1 MVKGD
6 IYKIWLDNL
15 LLALYV
21 ISISWMFLT
30 GRNSRMR
37 YKAVIWGTGKQ
48 YNSHLNLIKWQE
60 SLENL
65 EMRRRP
71 Q

>member
-1 MVKGD
+1 
-6 IYKIWLDNL
+6 
-15 LLALYV
+15 
-21 ISISWMFLT
+21 
-30 GRNSRMR
+30 MR
-37 YKAVIWGTGKQ
+37 YKAVIWGTGKK